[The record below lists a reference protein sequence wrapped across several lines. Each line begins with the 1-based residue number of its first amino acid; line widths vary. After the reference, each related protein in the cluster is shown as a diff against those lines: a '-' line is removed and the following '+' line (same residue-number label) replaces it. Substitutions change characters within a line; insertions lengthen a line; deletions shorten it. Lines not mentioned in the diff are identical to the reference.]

1 MYHYVTILKIWAFK
15 MVRKCTKNSKKWMS
29 QNGVVLAA
37 IDVQSRKVYLSS
49 VIFKID
55 VHKVIDVRQDN

>member
-1 MYHYVTILKIWAFK
+1 

-37 IDVQSRKVYLSS
+37 IDVKYHDRETRLEIANCDQC
-49 VIFKID
+49 
-55 VHKVIDVRQDN
+55 